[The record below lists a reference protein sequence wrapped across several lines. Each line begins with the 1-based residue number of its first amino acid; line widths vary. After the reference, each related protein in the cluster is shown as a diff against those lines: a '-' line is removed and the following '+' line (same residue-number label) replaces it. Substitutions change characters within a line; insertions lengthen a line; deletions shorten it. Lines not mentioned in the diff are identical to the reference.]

1 MRSGQNV
8 LIIAN
13 DPMLAALV
21 GGLVEA
27 SRLQAVFPRPGENP
41 ETALARWRPLAVVM
55 MEGSSEGAG
64 SELFVARARRRG
76 ARVLLFGDA
85 SSITPL
91 REWAKQLD
99 IVTVQLPD
107 ELEGLLLELQ
117 GAHHAP
123 PLVARR
129 GDRRA
134 SIQRNADGSFTF
146 EDSAGTR
153 WQVYD
158 RRSGDRRRS
167 EVMREFVSPA
177 GDRRTCTVR
186 PGELRTRSPQTL
198 AEQLARSVPSDG
210 TSGA

>member
-41 ETALARWRPLAVVM
+41 ETALARVRPLAVVM
-55 MEGSSEGAG
+55 IEGSSEGAG

-76 ARVLLFGDA
+76 ARVLLFGNA

-99 IVTVQLPD
+99 VVTFQLPD

-123 PLVARR
+123 LVARR

-134 SIQRNADGSFTF
+134 SVQRNADGSFTF
-146 EDSAGTR
+146 EDTTGTR

-158 RRSGDRRRS
+158 RRSGDRRKS
-167 EVMREFVSPA
+167 GVTREFVSPT

-186 PGELRTRSPQTL
+186 PGELRTRSPHAL
-198 AEQLARSVPSDG
+198 AEQFARSVPSDG
-210 TSGA
+210 TSGT